1 MAKNESS
8 CIDVYKEK
16 KLIGSVCV
24 AVAKEPN
31 KRDILFMDKEGDT
44 FSVRSTT
51 ELMNLLT
58 KLKITFEDRKEI
70 LNFVGERLRILEFN
84 K

>member
-1 MAKNESS
+1 MVKNESC
-8 CIDVYKEK
+8 CIDVYKENE
-16 KLIGSVCV
+16 LIGCVSV

-58 KLKITFEDRKEI
+58 KLKITFEERKDI
-70 LNFVGERLRILEFN
+70 MNFVGERLRILER
-84 K
+84 